1 MQQHLRT
8 GIALAAAGGLLA
20 LFLRNTDFHQVATEI
35 GRAQLGLV
43 ALAFLATTAAYVFR
57 ALRWQY
63 LLLPIGTVRF
73 SNALRTTIIGFAAS
87 ALLPARAGEVLRPYL
102 LARRE
107 RLSATAAFAT
117 IILERLLDTVMVLV
131 LFAGFLLL
139 FDQDVAARSSTT
151 FEQVELGGA

>member
-1 MQQHLRT
+1 MRQHLRT
-8 GIALAAAGGLLA
+8 VIALAAAGGLLA
-20 LFLRNTDFHQVATEI
+20 LFLRNTDFHAVAIEVA
-35 GRAQLGLV
+35 RARVSLLLLALV
-43 ALAFLATTAAYVFR
+43 TTAAAYVFR

-63 LLLPIGTVRF
+63 LLQPIGTVRF

-87 ALLPARAGEVLRPYL
+87 AMLPARAGEVLRPYL

-131 LFAGFLLL
+131 LFAAFLLL
-139 FDQDVAARSSTT
+139 FDQGVAARSSTT
-151 FEQVELGGA
+151 FEQVKLGG